1 MLVLQILLS
10 SSIFICSS
18 CSAGD
23 HFRLLMSSEKQQ
35 QQQQKKKQA
44 VFDTSKSSTWWEIVD
59 LPFNKFGLDIH
70 QFSSSLQNCH
80 LCSNKDCAFVVSA
93 VTSCTMG

>member
-23 HFRLLMSSEKQQ
+23 HFRLLMSSEKQ